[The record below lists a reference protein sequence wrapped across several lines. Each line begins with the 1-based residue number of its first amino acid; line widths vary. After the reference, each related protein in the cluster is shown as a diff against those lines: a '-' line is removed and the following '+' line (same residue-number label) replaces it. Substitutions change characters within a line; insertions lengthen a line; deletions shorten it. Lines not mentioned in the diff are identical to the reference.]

1 MTRMSRD
8 RLPAPWGAERPS
20 DSGQREQAVFGGIL
34 RRFLGLLSLLLGGV
48 GIGYSHDAGISTA
61 QGELRNGG
69 LFLTTGFAPGDIEV
83 LLPPHLRR
91 ADRWAPSDFE
101 AARETLERIA
111 VDLWSFNVGERK
123 INPLATRVE
132 LLPGDNVS
140 FEVFFALGVATG
152 NGRLSAILL
161 PRLPPGHR
169 QFVVISDMRGGTL
182 AKKLIRAGDITLEVT
197 VGNKDAFHLGADAV
211 GNPAF
216 SPSGGDSAA
225 FRGFVCLG
233 LEHIWTGYD
242 HLLFLLALLIV
253 CRSVRSTLG
262 IVTCF
267 TLAHSITLSLATFNV
282 VSIPSRLV
290 EAAIAGSIVF
300 VAAENLLR
308 RGHEPRGRWAV
319 TFGFG
324 LIHGFGFA
332 SVLRDLGVGG
342 AGRTVLMPLFS
353 FNFGVEL
360 GQVAVAALVL
370 PVLSRLRRSK
380 WFVAKGVPS
389 VSIAA
394 FLAGFV
400 WLLQRAMFP

>member
-1 MTRMSRD
+1 MTRMFSD
-8 RLPAPWGAERPS
+8 RLPEPLGAGCPS
-20 DSGQREQAVFGGIL
+20 ESGQREEGVFGSIL
-34 RRFLGLLSLLLGGV
+34 RRFLRLFSLLLAGA
-48 GIGYSHDAGISTA
+48 GIGYAHDPGISTA
-61 QGELRNGG
+61 QGELRNGV

-123 INPLATRVE
+123 INPLGTRVE

-140 FEVFFALGVATG
+140 FEVSYALGAAPG
-152 NGRLSAILL
+152 IGRLSAIQL

-169 QFVVISDMRGGTL
+169 QFVVISDRRGSTL
-182 AKKLIRAGDITLEVT
+182 AKKLIGASDMTLEVAL
-197 VGNKDAFHLGADAV
+197 GKGDALQLGADAV
-211 GNPAF
+211 VSPAVGPAG
-216 SPSGGDSAA
+216 SDSTA
-225 FRGFVCLG
+225 FLGFIRLG

-253 CRSVRSTLG
+253 CQSVRSTLG

-308 RGHEPRGRWAV
+308 RGHESRGRWAV

-360 GQVAVAALVL
+360 GQIAVAALVL
-370 PVLSRLRRSK
+370 PILSRLRRSK
-380 WFVAKGVPS
+380 WFVAKGVPA
-389 VSIAA
+389 VSTAA

-400 WLLQRAMFP
+400 WLLQRTMFP